1 MIVKKPDAGMI
12 PIQTP
17 GKKARTPWYLIEK
30 RPFPSPR
37 PSICVGGNLEIF
49 FRNPRKEIL

>member
-12 PIQTP
+12 PIQAP
-17 GKKARTPWYLIEK
+17 DKKGGTPWSPVEK